1 MIVIVLAVIGLLLGF
16 RTASKRG
23 GNRLDKLQYTA
34 GYGIA
39 FTILGVILTIVIERS
54 IT

>member
-1 MIVIVLAVIGLLLGF
+1 MIVIVLAVIGLLLGY
-16 RTASKRG
+16 RTAAKRG

-39 FTILGVILTIVIERS
+39 FTLIGVIITVVIERT